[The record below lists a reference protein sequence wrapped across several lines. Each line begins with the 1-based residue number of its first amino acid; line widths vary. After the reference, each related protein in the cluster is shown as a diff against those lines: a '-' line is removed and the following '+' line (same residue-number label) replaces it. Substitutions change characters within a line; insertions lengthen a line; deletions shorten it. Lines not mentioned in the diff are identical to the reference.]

1 MRNTSILPTGFRMN
15 QFYIWAVVGLQEE
28 SLKEVSI
35 LSSSLHSYLSYP
47 RIKGR
52 TQMTTKQRL
61 YFLLFRKLALNQGV
75 HYLFWSRCWVF
86 WEQNKAPPPMGIRVH
101 VSFEIQNLL
110 PCKLQSKQQ
119 YNFKVNQLTNSML
132 NETFISF
139 YYIKTEYQIRID
151 FFNQIKKTLAS
162 QK

>member
-1 MRNTSILPTGFRMN
+1 
-15 QFYIWAVVGLQEE
+15 
-28 SLKEVSI
+28 
-35 LSSSLHSYLSYP
+35 
-47 RIKGR
+47 
-52 TQMTTKQRL
+52 
-61 YFLLFRKLALNQGV
+61 
-75 HYLFWSRCWVF
+75 
-86 WEQNKAPPPMGIRVH
+86 MGIRVH